1 MTPTIQRLYQ
11 LMSVAADLQDWT
23 RVDSIARMIA
33 ILTKRYALA
42 NKD

>member
-1 MTPTIQRLYQ
+1 MTPQITRLYQ
-11 LMSVAADLQDWT
+11 LMAVAADLQDWP

-33 ILTKRYALA
+33 ALTKRYALA